1 MVEGVQSPLQLKEL
15 KLKEKQSRYLT
26 QFLRYRLE
34 PRWTD
39 DDGYVPWTVV
49 KDKMKMS
56 DQDLQSLVAHS
67 VHHVK
72 GCRFETKRGEDDKKF
87 IRAKWSK
94 WDPPQMEASPP
105 SPPSGPPL
113 AAGDLDQFRE
123 QLQELTQHLQE
134 LTQRCDAA
142 QQENDKLRNQ
152 IGDMK
157 KEIDHLK
164 RWNWVHMEE
173 VTAGVRSSSSNDS
186 SNTWVWNGSNSWWT
200 AGSWRDVGSWR
211 EDDSNVPWHGK

>member
-1 MVEGVQSPLQLKEL
+1 MVEGAQSPLQLEEL
-15 KLKEKQSRYLT
+15 KLKEKQSRYLI

-39 DDGYVPWTVV
+39 DEGYVPWTVV
-49 KDKMKMS
+49 KDKMNMS

-72 GCRFETKRGEDDKKF
+72 GCRFETRGEDDNKF
-87 IRAKWSK
+87 IRARWSNPT

-105 SPPSGPPL
+105 SPPSAPPL

-123 QLQELTQHLQE
+123 QLQELTQHQQE
-134 LTQRCDAA
+134 LTHRCDAA
-142 QQENDKLRNQ
+142 EQENDKLRNQ

-157 KEIDHLK
+157 KDIHRFK
-164 RWNWVHMEE
+164 NWARVHMEE
-173 VTAGVRSSSSNDS
+173 VVTAGVRSSSSNNS
-186 SNTWVWNGSNSWWT
+186 SNTWNGSNSWWT
-200 AGSWRDVGSWR
+200 AGSGWDGSWWK
-211 EDDSNVPWHGK
+211 DHSNVPWHVSK